1 MTDLETGERC
11 CDSERETL
19 VVDTLASAR
28 RELIQRAFWLE
39 WITVAWMI
47 IEAAVAIATG
57 LMAGSISLL
66 AFGLDSVIELASAV
80 VLIWRLNV
88 ELRMG
93 QLFPEDVERRASK
106 IAGCLLFALA
116 AFVVATAA
124 WSLWTRRGQEFS
136 GLGLVVTVAAIPIM
150 YFLSKRKLA
159 IADQLNSRAMRADAI
174 ESITCGYL
182 AVVVVVGLTVEYFS
196 EFWWVDSVTSLAI
209 VYYLIKEGKEAWQN
223 EECDECGCH

>member
-1 MTDLETGERC
+1 
-11 CDSERETL
+11 
-19 VVDTLASAR
+19 
-28 RELIQRAFWLE
+28 LIQRAFWLE